1 MRFTFALISVL
12 ILSVLDINAQ
22 TSNIRKGS
30 GRCQTAKRPPNILFF
45 LVDELR
51 YPVVYETPDLQQW
64 SQQNLT
70 TMNFLRNN
78 GVNFINHYVG
88 ATACTASRATL
99 FTGQYPTLHGVSQTD
114 GAAKSAS
121 DSTMY
126 WLSPNSV
133 PTAGNIF
140 LAGQYNTY
148 YIGKWHISHDDLY
161 NPGTQEPVLSYNQTT
176 GVPDTQLQNVYNS
189 ANMLGPFGFNN
200 GWIGPEPHG
209 SDPHQ
214 SGASAAIGIS
224 GRDVFF
230 ADETISLLQQLDAQ
244 GASNTPPWLIVC
256 SFVNPHGIALYGE
269 TTKNFPAF
277 NFAIDSS
284 LDNVSVPPAPT
295 ADEDLSSKPTAQSSY
310 QTQYQ
315 IAFQDTQDTVEYR
328 KLYYS
333 LQKTVDY
340 QMGRVLN
347 ALLNSSFSNNTIV
360 VFTSDHGDL
369 LGAHANFQ
377 KWFNMYEESIHVPLA
392 FYSPTLLP
400 QGVTVDLITSHVDIL
415 PTLCG
420 LANINVNQIT
430 NAFQSSYTNSRTL
443 VGRNLSNV
451 VLGTATT
458 AEIQSLETPILFM
471 TYDQIL
477 TGQYMQNPLGQSYD
491 YVSQPAFIN
500 AVITNLDGAFW
511 KFAAYF
517 TNTNFTNVP
526 LSCTCSTAITS
537 EDTQYEMYNLSADPI
552 ETTNLANSSNPY
564 LQMIQAQLL
573 VLLLQQLNQ
582 KALQPTDSQPY
593 IPIIPPPS

>member
-1 MRFTFALISVL
+1 MRFAFLLIPAL
-12 ILSVLDINAQ
+12 ILSVLDLNAQ
-22 TSNIRKGS
+22 TLSYRRGTA
-30 GRCQTAKRPPNILFF
+30 RCRTAKRPPNILFF

-126 WLSPNSV
+126 WLSPNTV

-176 GVPDTQLQNVYNS
+176 GVPDPQLQNVYSS
-189 ANMLGPFGFNN
+189 ANRLGPFGFNN

-214 SGASAAIGIS
+214 SGSSAAIGIS

-230 ADETISLLQQLDAQ
+230 ADETITLLQQLDAL
-244 GASNTPPWLIVC
+244 GASNTPPWFIVC
-256 SFVNPHGIALYGE
+256 SFVNPHDIALYGE
-269 TTKNFPAF
+269 ITKNYPVF
-277 NFAIDSS
+277 NFTIDAS
-284 LDNVSVPPAPT
+284 LDSVSVPPAPT
-295 ADEDLSSKPTAQSSY
+295 ANEDLSSKPTAQSSY

-315 IAFQDTQDTVEYR
+315 IAFQNTQDTDQYR

-333 LQKTVDY
+333 LQQKVDT
-340 QMGRVLN
+340 QMGRVLS
-347 ALLNSSFSNNTIV
+347 ALLNSSFRNNTIV

-400 QGVTVDLITSHVDIL
+400 QGVTVDMITSHIDIL

-420 LANINVNQIT
+420 LAGIDANQIT
-430 NAFQSSYTNSRTL
+430 AAFQSSYTDARTL
-443 VGRNLSNV
+443 VGRDLSRI
-451 VLGTATT
+451 VLGKATSG
-458 AEIQSLETPILFM
+458 EIQALESPILFM

-477 TGQYMQNPLGQSYD
+477 TGQYTQNPLGQPYT

-500 AVITNLDGAFW
+500 AVITNLDGALW

-517 TNTNFTNVP
+517 TNTNFTNAP

-537 EDTQYEMYNLSADPI
+537 EATQYEMYNLSADPI
-552 ETTNLANSSNPY
+552 ETVNLANSSDPY
-564 LQMIQAQLL
+564 FQMIQAQLL
-573 VLLLQQLNQ
+573 ALLLQQLNQ
-582 KALQPTDSQPY
+582 QALQPTNSQPFF
-593 IPIIPPPS
+593 PIIPPPS

>member
-1 MRFTFALISVL
+1 MRPIHLLAFVSL
-12 ILSVLDINAQ
+12 LSIFEVTAQ
-22 TSNIRKGS
+22 TPTSRRGNS
-30 GRCQTAKRPPNILFF
+30 RCHTAKKPPNILFF

-51 YPVVYETPDLQQW
+51 YPVVYEGSDLQQW
-64 SQQNLT
+64 SEENLT

-78 GVNFINHYVG
+78 GVNFVNHYVG

-114 GAAKSAS
+114 GAAKSAA

-126 WLSPNSV
+126 WLSPNTV

-140 LAGQYNTY
+140 LAGNYSTF

-161 NPGTQEPVLSYNQTT
+161 NPGTQTPVLSYDQNT
-176 GVPDTQLQNVYNS
+176 GIPDAQLENVYSS

-214 SGASAAIGIS
+214 SGASAAVGIP

-230 ADETISLLQQLDAQ
+230 ADETISLLQQLDAI
-244 GASNTPPWLIVC
+244 GASNLPSWLIVC
-256 SFVNPHGIALYGE
+256 SFVNPHDIALYGE
-269 TTKNFPAF
+269 VTKNFPTF
-277 NFAIDSS
+277 NFSIDSS
-284 LDNVSVPPAPT
+284 LTNVLVPQAPT
-295 ADEDLSSKPTAQSSY
+295 ANENLSTKPSAQTSY
-310 QTQYQ
+310 QTEYQ
-315 IAFQDTQDTVEYR
+315 LAFQTTSDTEEYR

-333 LQKTVDY
+333 LQKTVDG

-400 QGVTVDLITSHVDIL
+400 QGATVDMITSHVDIL

-420 LANINVNQIT
+420 LAGINVNQIT

-443 VGRNLSNV
+443 VGRDLSSV
-451 VLGTATT
+451 VLGTAT
-458 AEIQSLETPILFM
+458 ASQIQALETPILFM

-477 TGQYMQNPLGQSYD
+477 TGQYTETDGGSSYTA
-491 YVSQPAFIN
+491 VNQPGFIN
-500 AVITNLDGAFW
+500 AVITNLNGSLW
-511 KFAAYF
+511 KLGVYF
-517 TNTNFTNVP
+517 TNTNFTNAP
-526 LSCTCSTAITS
+526 LSCTCSTPITS
-537 EDTQYEMYNLSADPI
+537 EATEYEMYDLSSDPT
-552 ETTNLANSSNPY
+552 ESNNLANSTDPSI
-564 LQMIQAQLL
+564 QAIQAQLL
-573 VLLLQQLNQ
+573 LLLQQQLNQ
-582 KALQPTDSQPY
+582 QALQPTNSAPFF
-593 IPIIPPPS
+593 PILPRPS